1 MCVCVYDSC
10 VYSIKL
16 VYSIKTVVF
25 IPQKIPSEFLMSFF
39 SSEHKLR
46 FILSNIQT
54 NKQKN
59 PAFDLPCSQMQ
70 VIVKRIIE
78 FIFIAVES

>member
-25 IPQKIPSEFLMSFF
+25 IPQKIPLEFLMSFF

-46 FILSNIQT
+46 FYFVKHT
-54 NKQKN
+54 NKQTKKTLLLIS
-59 PAFDLPCSQMQ
+59 PVLKC
-70 VIVKRIIE
+70 KLLLR
-78 FIFIAVES
+78 ES